1 MHAVFNAITHCNIIY
16 KETNCCSAVGHT
28 FSGKVTEPATIAE
41 GMVNVKF
48 NANCISILCPIK
60 EIPIKTWRL
69 DQITS
74 FGQCGG
80 MLMFESCSTC
90 SDPGAARCS
99 MNIIQEKPTTILNL
113 MEKAIRNNPN
123 TGEIH
128 YERSIL
134 GDIYHCDHDCCQS
147 RGMLAAFSEPNLFLR
162 SASASPVKRGRVPV
176 EVHDFDHDLP
186 DSTNSNDTDSGFP
199 GTPKHADALSITSSI
214 PSPIGS
220 NKSNPSF
227 NCKPLKDNSSN
238 LSPKRLSH
246 PALRENRSM
255 SEAKPSPYA
264 GETFYDFSRRR
275 QSEGANA
282 ELHRHSDR
290 LGRDEISRRLVYS
303 AVSPTSANQRGWD
316 EDMVQYSTVQ
326 VSRLSSNDM
335 CHLSREEQCRLYD
348 VEENIY
354 DHPNCEPTY
363 WEVAGEELFSPPSTP
378 LGTYNVRRESGAS
391 NKSFSTSIY
400 SRKTSSHSNTYPP
413 GSDKQ
418 DREDDF
424 DELPPIPK
432 HHRRPRP
439 AVKEL
444 VKLNGGDRP
453 FRPRLHSTG
462 DVLESSRPKKMS
474 LGIREMRQLG
484 SMDNLEKIGKTR
496 SISTIVNPS
505 STDITKKLHEEN
517 EMLDRMLARSKNQR
531 NDEQLYTAQKS
542 RFKPYDYQETEQEYD
557 SLENLD
563 DPLYSSPTSGTV
575 DKLVTK
581 VAADTVRGYAYKIQI
596 PLSNTQYDVPRVR
609 APTPDLTN
617 VRDDAPPKPL
627 RR

>member
-1 MHAVFNAITHCNIIY
+1 M
-16 KETNCCSAVGHT
+16 
-28 FSGKVTEPATIAE
+28 TEPTTIAD

-60 EIPIKTWRL
+60 EIPSKTWRL

-162 SASASPVKRGRVPV
+162 SASASPIKRGRVPV
-176 EVHDFDHDLP
+176 EVYDFDHDLP

-214 PSPIGS
+214 PSPVGS

-227 NCKPLKDNSSN
+227 NCKPLKDEPSYH
-238 LSPKRLSH
+238 SPKRFSH
-246 PALRENRSM
+246 QVVRENRSM
-255 SEAKPSPYA
+255 SDVKPSTSYA
-264 GETFYDFSRRR
+264 SETFYDYSTRR
-275 QSEGANA
+275 QSEGANV
-282 ELHRHSDR
+282 ELHRHNDK
-290 LGRDEISRRLVYS
+290 LGRDEISKRLVYS
-303 AVSPTSANQRGWD
+303 AVSPTLASKRGWD
-316 EDMVQYSTVQ
+316 EDMVHYTTVQ
-326 VSRLSSNDM
+326 VAKLSSNDM
-335 CHLSREEQCRLYD
+335 RPLSREEQCKLQS
-348 VEENIY
+348 VEEDIY
-354 DHPNCEPTY
+354 DRPNCEPTY

-378 LGTYNVRRESGAS
+378 LGSYNVRRGSVAS
-391 NKSFSTSIY
+391 NKSLSTSTY
-400 SRKTSSHSNTYPP
+400 SHKTRSPSNTYPP
-413 GSDKQ
+413 WSDEQ
-418 DREDDF
+418 DREEDF

-439 AVKEL
+439 AVKEM
-444 VKLNGGDRP
+444 VKLNGGDRL

-484 SMDNLEKIGKTR
+484 SMDNLEKLGKTR
-496 SISTIVNPS
+496 SISTIVNPCNQ

-517 EMLDRMLARSKNQR
+517 EMLDRMLARSRNQR
-531 NDEQLYTAQKS
+531 NDEQLYRTQNS
-542 RFKPYDYQETEQEYD
+542 RFKPYHYQETEQEYD

-596 PLSNTQYDVPRVR
+596 PLSNTQYDVPRTG
-609 APTPDLTN
+609 APTPDLTSI
-617 VRDDAPPKPL
+617 RDDAPPKP